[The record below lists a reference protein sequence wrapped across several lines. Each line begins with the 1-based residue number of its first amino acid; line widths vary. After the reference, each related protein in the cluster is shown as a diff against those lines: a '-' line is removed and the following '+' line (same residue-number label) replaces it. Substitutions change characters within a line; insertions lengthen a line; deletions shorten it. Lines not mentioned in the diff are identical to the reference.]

1 MKNVIFRTWG
11 EVRKKGRGG
20 NLTTKTT
27 NLSRFLGSTMVL
39 DRPWSH
45 GNQKK
50 MDRKGGNCPLKMVIF
65 SDFFPFGGVQ
75 REAICVKSDHIAGN
89 SLLTPPAGLEPA
101 THGLEGRRS
110 IQLSYGRG
118 AWMVGHAAVGRAVL
132 RREHGEGA
140 ATPKLCPAGTG

>member
-75 REAICVKSDHIAGN
+75 REAICVKSDHIDRIR
-89 SLLTPPAGLEPA
+89 SRDPKDLEKSCGYPSDSMRPLQS
-101 THGLEGRRS
+101 HLEGFWGLFS
-110 IQLSYGRG
+110 
-118 AWMVGHAAVGRAVL
+118 
-132 RREHGEGA
+132 
-140 ATPKLCPAGTG
+140 GT